1 MIDRDRRP
9 RVGLLLIT
17 TPRFRDLGAGTE
29 RGVFSARKESEASR
43 ISEAVSA
50 FADPVFSGV
59 VYTREDL
66 ASSIRSFDEAAVDMV
81 FACFLSWSDD
91 YAWIRFLRDMRP
103 LPVLFASIT
112 RDKLGFEDSL
122 NEDRFVEFLSAGSL
136 VGMLEASGS
145 ASRFDRP
152 MMNRAFGTLREVMEK
167 CRSFAAAAA
176 IRGRLRDSTF
186 GLLPSMNEVMWS
198 TYIDV
203 YDLFMKVGPEMR
215 FLTTTALEKELSALA
230 PALVAAA
237 TERILASYPF
247 DQSVDRGKMEASV
260 AASLALETLSRKAG
274 VDVLV
279 LNDIEPTLMRLL
291 GLRPGFTPCPGT
303 EDVTVV
309 PEGDIGGALAVYV
322 MKLMTK
328 KSVFFA
334 EPFHIDNEKG
344 IFAAGHAGPNDY
356 TDPAGKTIISRD
368 ERFARTDYKHAGA
381 PFAWHTLSP
390 GEKTM
395 VHISQGVSAQGERRF
410 KLVCAL
416 VDALPCPHH
425 LAGYSHGLFRP
436 RMEPRLFFQKLMDIG
451 VTQHFAIA
459 AGDHRATLAD
469 LAGIMDFDFHQL

>member
-1 MIDRDRRP
+1 MIDRNRRP
-9 RVGLLLIT
+9 RAGLLLIT
-17 TPRFRDLGAGTE
+17 TPRFRDLGLGTE
-29 RGVFSARKESEASR
+29 GGVFSARKDEEARR
-43 ISEAVSA
+43 IRDAIAS
-50 FADPVFSGV
+50 FADPVFAGV
-59 VYTREDL
+59 VYTRDDL
-66 ASSIRSFDEAAVDMV
+66 AASMRAFDEAEVDMV

-91 YAWIRFLRDMRP
+91 YAWVRFLRDMRP
-103 LPVLFASIT
+103 VPVLFASIT
-112 RDKLGFEDSL
+112 RDTLGFDDSM

-145 ASRFDRP
+145 ASRFNRP
-152 MMNRAFGTLREVMEK
+152 MMSRILGTLDEVMATCRAFSEASAVRTKLR
-167 CRSFAAAAA
+167 A
-176 IRGRLRDSTF
+176 STF

-198 TYIDV
+198 TYVDT

-215 FLTTTALEKELSALA
+215 FLTSAALEREISAL
-230 PALVAAA
+230 PHEEVVRT
-237 TERILASYPF
+237 TERILATYPS
-247 DQSVDRGKMEASV
+247 DASVDRSKMEASV
-260 AASLALETLSRKAG
+260 AASLGLESLSRVAG

-279 LNDIEPTLMRLL
+279 LNDIEPALMRTL

-322 MKLMTK
+322 MKLIAK
-328 KSVFFA
+328 RSVFFA
-334 EPFHIDNEKG
+334 EPFYIDNEKG

-381 PFAWHTLSP
+381 PFAWHTVSP

-395 VHISQGVSAQGERRF
+395 AHISWNGGRF

-436 RMEPRLFFQKLMDIG
+436 RKEPRRFFQELMDIG
-451 VTQHFAIA
+451 VTQHYAIA
-459 AGDHRATLAD
+459 SGDHTGTLSQ
-469 LAGIMDFDFHQL
+469 LAHIMDFDFRPL